1 MDGIC
6 GRELRMLWQ
15 IDPEPVEWLWEPYL
29 ACGTLALLSGEAGS
43 GTTFLALALASAVT
57 RRMQQDQPSPSSV
70 APSPQEELPQP
81 ETGNENPETAPWTP
95 SVAPGRVLYFSL
107 ENYAGRVIRPRM
119 QALNAASDHMVDH
132 AADHM
137 MVGAGY
143 WQLDDFAIEV
153 RTLRPQLVILDT
165 LQTFARIWR
174 RQDWLDELRRLAAE
188 CNCCILLVRHIN
200 RARSGRVPARRLGN
214 LDLSSAVASELLVGI
229 DGAAESPRRRLLPLR
244 SALAPLG
251 TPIGFEITPDHGFR
265 WLGPLETGEGAEGG
279 VAELIAAPRAPSEPS
294 AFERAIEFLNTALA
308 FGPMEYERVQ
318 QLARSAAI
326 SKATL
331 QRAKT
336 ELHVVCRKLRGTGH
350 WIWALPHA
358 DVTPLDPDKG
368 LEIDP
373 DKGQEMD
380 PEMVACPRSSL
391 VATEGEN
398 PPHQTHDDANDNNVA
413 KVADD
418 EMLEKDEFVP
428 VCPAEPDAAELGP
441 GTGYREPVTLRAKD
455 EMVEKDDFQPPTALS
470 LPAVLA
476 SSHPADADLRS
487 PP

>member
-200 RARSGRVPARRLGN
+200 RACSGRVPAQRLGN
-214 LDLSSAVASELLVGI
+214 LDLSSAVAGELLVGI
-229 DGAAESPRRRLLPLR
+229 DGPAESPRRRLLQLR

-251 TPIGFEITPDHGFR
+251 TPIGFEITPENGFR
-265 WLGPLETGEGAEGG
+265 WLGPLEMGADGEGG

-308 FGPMEYERVQ
+308 FGPMQYERAQ

-336 ELHVVCRKLRGTGH
+336 ELHVLCRKLSGTGH
-350 WIWALPHA
+350 WIWALPNA
-358 DVTPLDPDKG
+358 DVTPLDP
-368 LEIDP
+368 
-373 DKGQEMD
+373 
-380 PEMVACPRSSL
+380 EMVACRRSL
-391 VATEGEN
+391 VVATEGEN
-398 PPHQTHDDANDNNVA
+398 PPHQTNDVTHA
-413 KVADD
+413 
-418 EMLEKDEFVP
+418 MLEKDDFVP
-428 VCPAEPDAAELGP
+428 GRLAEPVAAELGH
-441 GTGYREPVTLRAKD
+441 GTGDPEPVTQRARD
-455 EMVEKDDFQPPTALS
+455 EMVEKDDFQPATAVPP
-470 LPAVLA
+470 PAVLA
-476 SSHPADADLRS
+476 NSCPANADLRS

>member
-57 RRMQQDQPSPSSV
+57 RRMQQNQPSPSSV
-70 APSPQEELPQP
+70 PGAPLETSPPP
-81 ETGNENPETAPWTP
+81 ETSNENPETAAWTP

-119 QALNAASDHMVDH
+119 QALNAASDPMADR

-143 WQLDDFAIEV
+143 WQLDDFALEV
-153 RTLRPQLVILDT
+153 RSLRPQLVILDT

-214 LDLSSAVASELLVGI
+214 LDLSSAVAGELLVGI
-229 DGAAESPRRRLLPLR
+229 DGAAESPRRRMLQLR

-251 TPIGFEITPDHGFR
+251 TPIGFEITADHGFR
-265 WLGPLETGEGAEGG
+265 WLGPLEMGDDGEGAEGG

-318 QLARSAAI
+318 QLARSAGI

-336 ELHVVCRKLRGTGH
+336 ELHVVCRKLSGTGH
-350 WIWALPHA
+350 WIWALPNA
-358 DVTPLDPDKG
+358 DVTPLDP
-368 LEIDP
+368 E
-373 DKGQEMD
+373 E
-380 PEMVACPRSSL
+380 VACRRSSL
-391 VATEGEN
+391 VAPEGEN
-398 PPHQTHDDANDNNVA
+398 PHHQTHDVAHDVANDDNDG
-413 KVADD
+413 KD

-428 VCPAEPDAAELGP
+428 VRPVEPVAAELRP
-441 GTGYREPVTLRAKD
+441 GTGHRDPVTLRAKD
-455 EMVEKDDFQPPTALS
+455 EMLEKDDFQPPTALPPS
-470 LPAVLA
+470 AVLA
-476 SSHPADADLRS
+476 SSHPANDDLRS

>member
-15 IDPEPVEWLWEPYL
+15 IDPEPIDWLWEPYL

-57 RRMQQDQPSPSSV
+57 RRMQQDQPSLSSV
-70 APSPQEELPQP
+70 APPPQEELPPP
-81 ETGNENPETAPWTP
+81 ETSNENPETAPWTP

-107 ENYAGRVIRPRM
+107 ENYAGRVVRPRM
-119 QALNAASDHMVDH
+119 QALNAASDHTVDH

-143 WQLDDFAIEV
+143 WQLDDFALEV
-153 RTLRPQLVILDT
+153 RRLRPQLVILDT

-229 DGAAESPRRRLLPLR
+229 DGAAQSPRRRMLQLR

-251 TPIGFEITPDHGFR
+251 TPIGFEITAENGFR
-265 WLGPLETGEGAEGG
+265 WLGPAEDGEAGL
-279 VAELIAAPRAPSEPS
+279 AELIAAPRAPSEPS
-294 AFERAIEFLNTALA
+294 AFERAVEFLNAALA
-308 FGPMEYERVQ
+308 CGPMEYERVQ

-331 QRAKT
+331 QRAKA
-336 ELHVVCRKLRGTGH
+336 ELHVVCRKLSGTGH
-350 WIWALPHA
+350 WIWALPNA

-368 LEIDP
+368 LE
-373 DKGQEMD
+373 MD
-380 PEMVACPRSSL
+380 PEMVACHRSPV
-391 VATEGEN
+391 VASEGDN
-398 PPHQTHDDANDNNVA
+398 PPHQTHDDANENNVA
-413 KVADD
+413 DDANDNNDNNDNNDAQD
-418 EMLEKDEFVP
+418 EMVEKDELVH
-428 VCPAEPDAAELGP
+428 VRLAEPVAAELGH
-441 GTGYREPVTLRAKD
+441 GTGDPALVTLS
-455 EMVEKDDFQPPTALS
+455 EMVEKDDFQPPTALPP
-470 LPAVLA
+470 PAVLA
-476 SSHPADADLRS
+476 SSYADNADLRS